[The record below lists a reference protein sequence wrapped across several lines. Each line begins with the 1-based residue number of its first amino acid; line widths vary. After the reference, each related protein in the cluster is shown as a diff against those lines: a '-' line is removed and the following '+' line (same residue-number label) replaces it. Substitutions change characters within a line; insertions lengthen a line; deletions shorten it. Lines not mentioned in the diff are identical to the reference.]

1 MTSSMTRRQAE
12 LLRFIESYLA
22 AHQGVAPSLDEMRA
36 GLGFNARSSVHRLL
50 VRLEERGHIVRRRG
64 ARAIEI
70 DRVTVAGLQASV
82 DRLVAQEGLAVAV
95 GALQAIVAELSGR
108 LEGAT

>member
-1 MTSSMTRRQAE
+1 MTRRQAE
-12 LLRFIESYLA
+12 LLRFIETALA
-22 AHQGVAPSLDEMRA
+22 ANRGVAPSLEEMRVA
-36 GLGFNARSSVHRLL
+36 LGFNSRSSVHRLL

-95 GALQAIVAELSGR
+95 GALQAIVNELSER
-108 LEGAT
+108 LK

>member
-1 MTSSMTRRQAE
+1 MTRGMTRRQAE
-12 LLRFIESYLA
+12 LLHFIESHMD
-22 AHQGVAPSLDEMRA
+22 AHRGVAPSLEEMRA
-36 GLGFNARSSVHRLL
+36 EVGFRSRSSVHRLL

-82 DRLVAQEGLAVAV
+82 DRLVVQEGLVVAV
-95 GALQAIVAELSGR
+95 GALQAIVTGLIERAGSI
-108 LEGAT
+108 